1 MFNFFFNIWK
11 KFNPLRCCFC
21 NGTDKEGKILYETD
35 FILYSWHYH
44 QRCLTDVVCFPEKH
58 PDKITM
64 AGRLAAH
71 IKEREERKE
80 KELNYLKSLQKD
92 YCIEGEQP

>member
-1 MFNFFFNIWK
+1 
-11 KFNPLRCCFC
+11 
-21 NGTDKEGKILYETD
+21 
-35 FILYSWHYH
+35 
-44 QRCLTDVVCFPEKH
+44 LTDVVCFPEKH
-58 PDKITM
+58 PDRISM